1 MIKSITEVILMSML
15 LTKRLARSLWRT
27 KLRLSAVVFMVTVGV
42 FAGISFGSYANT
54 ATSLYGGIY
63 DGEDGVNLADIW
75 VDNPSGI
82 WNESSSL
89 SICEEITSNW
99 PNSTYKL
106 ENCESRLILDGMMF
120 HNNDGSKE
128 KAIPAVWH
136 GIDEGLVD
144 KVWLPTY
151 SDLSSGRL
159 AETSEEIVLDS
170 HIAIDLEIGLNDV
183 IVISSGYGKMEYKV
197 VGIGFHPMHLY
208 FAMEGSSI
216 PADDGTFAT
225 GYMTAA
231 GLERLANLSS
241 GSSNMILIDIKGTP
255 NYDLQS
261 TVDVN
266 ENPKMTSLVS
276 DISVLMSEIDDSPV
290 SVYDRSGVVSVE
302 LLRADAEGAAKM
314 YPYVTGMIAAIAG
327 ITIFLS
333 LQRLIQSQ
341 AKEIAV
347 LRTLGVPKK
356 SIMPGYILA
365 PLVIGAIGSF
375 LGVILGSYVGAPG
388 MLAFYEDIIGL
399 PVKAE
404 VDISLIFQIVSIA
417 MLVVLLAGL
426 RPAWQASRLQPLKV
440 FRGQHEVKVSSRK
453 MQRITSSLPAT
464 VGLSI
469 RSSLRKPV
477 RVGFTFFAVGISMLL
492 FGAMLFMMNSMEDSL
507 LGNIKDK
514 QSWDIQASAP
524 EGEEDAVIEWV
535 DENDG
540 QYEMLINFPIGLVD
554 DNREMQSYGLD
565 YFSTV
570 DDKSSMISVELV
582 DGDLPQENS
591 SPPQVL
597 IDEGTSEFLGWENGD
612 TVSIMVGN
620 VVHDVEI
627 FGITKGEVSRTI
639 YFHRTD
645 LSGLTGVNSTS
656 ILIEIPD
663 GTSLEGLSEIT
674 IGYSMK
680 EDAIKTFESLLEQQ
694 QQFIQSIQ
702 FLGIVIAIAVLFNT
716 LLMNL
721 AERDTELATL
731 RVLGAPMSKIG
742 KMMFWEHL
750 GIGLIGGVLGA
761 IFAYFGTVLL
771 IGSQVQWAFYF
782 TIEPQFNATVIIVG
796 LITAISIALT
806 PIGMWRIKK
815 MDLVDK
821 VKDFSQ

>member
-1 MIKSITEVILMSML
+1 MSML

-27 KLRLSAVVFMVTVGV
+27 KLRLSAVIFMVAVGV
-42 FAGISFGSYANT
+42 FAGISFGSYANS
-54 ATSLYGGIY
+54 ATSLYDEIY

-75 VDNPSGI
+75 VDKPSGV
-82 WNESSSL
+82 WNASTSD
-89 SICEEITSNW
+89 SICEQISTQW
-99 PNSTYKL
+99 PESQYSL
-106 ENCESRLILDGMMF
+106 EQCESRLILDGMMF
-120 HNNDGSKE
+120 KTDSEGDE
-128 KAIPAVWH
+128 TAIPAVWH
-136 GIDEGLVD
+136 GIDEGLID
-144 KVWLPTY
+144 KVWMPTY
-151 SDLSSGRL
+151 SELSSGRL
-159 AETSEEIVLDS
+159 AENSDEIVLDS
-170 HIAIDLEIGLNDV
+170 HIAMDLEIEVGDT
-183 IVISSGYGKMEYKV
+183 ISISSGYGKMEYEV
-197 VGIGFHPMHLY
+197 VGIGFHSMHLY
-208 FAMEGSSI
+208 FAKEGSSI

-225 GYMTAA
+225 GYLTDS
-231 GLERLANLSS
+231 GLEKLANLSS
-241 GSSNMILIDIKGTP
+241 GSSNFILIDIKGTP
-255 NYDLQS
+255 AYDLQS
-261 TVDVN
+261 TVDEN
-266 ENPKMTSLVS
+266 ENPDMTLLVN
-276 DISVLMSEIDDSPV
+276 DLSVLMSELDESPT
-290 SVYDRSGVVSVE
+290 SVYDRSGVISVE
-302 LLRADAEGAAKM
+302 FLRADAEGASKM

-365 PLVIGAIGSF
+365 PLFIGAIGS
-375 LGVILGSYVGAPG
+375 LVGVILGVYVGAPG
-388 MLAFYEDIIGL
+388 MLSFYENMIGL
-399 PVKAE
+399 PIKAE
-404 VDISLIFQIVSIA
+404 TDTSLVLQIVGIA

-426 RPAWQASRLQPLKV
+426 RPAWQASRLQPLEV
-440 FRGQHEVKVSSRK
+440 FRGQHQVKISSRR
-453 MQRITSSLPAT
+453 MQKLTSRLPAT

-492 FGAMLFMMNSMEDSL
+492 FGAMLFMMSSMEDSL
-507 LGNIKDK
+507 LGSVKDK

-524 EGEEDAVIEWV
+524 ENGEDAVIDWV
-535 DENDG
+535 EENDG
-540 QYEMLINFPIGLVD
+540 EYELLINFPIGLVD
-554 DNREMQSYGLD
+554 DNRELVSYGLD
-565 YFSTV
+565 DFSTIE
-570 DDKSSMISVELV
+570 DKSSMISVELLE
-582 DGDLPQENS
+582 GSLPSES
-591 SPPQVL
+591 SNPPQIL
-597 IDEGTSEFLGWENGD
+597 IDEGTSVFLGWENGD
-612 TVSIMVGN
+612 QVTVMVGN
-620 VVHDVEI
+620 DIHEVEI
-627 FGITKGEVSRTI
+627 TGITKGEVTRTI
-639 YFHRTD
+639 YIHRMD
-645 LSGLTGVNSTS
+645 LSEMTGINSTS
-656 ILIEIPD
+656 ILIQIPS
-663 GTSLEGLSEIT
+663 GTSLNGLSDIT

-702 FLGIVIAIAVLFNT
+702 FLGIIIAIAVLFNT

-731 RVLGAPMSKIG
+731 RVLGAPMNKLG

-750 GIGLIGGVLGA
+750 GIGLIGGILGA

-782 TIEPQFNATVIIVG
+782 TIEPQFSATLTIIG